1 MRGDEYIDLYS
12 PRRIYVNFLVMLER
26 VNSMVEL
33 KVQEGKWGW
42 EGVDRQSLF
51 IVRRKKMVYL

>member
-1 MRGDEYIDLYS
+1 MTGDEYIDLYLL
-12 PRRIYVNFLVMLER
+12 RRIYVNFLVMLER

-33 KVQEGKWGW
+33 KVQEGKWRW
-42 EGVDRQSLF
+42 KGVDRQSLF